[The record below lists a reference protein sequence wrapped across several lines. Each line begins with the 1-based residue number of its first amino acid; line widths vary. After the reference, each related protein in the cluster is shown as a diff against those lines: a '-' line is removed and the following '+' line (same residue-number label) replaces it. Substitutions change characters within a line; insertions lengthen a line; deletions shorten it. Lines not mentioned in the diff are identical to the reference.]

1 MGNRIN
7 GEWFR
12 LVLRWPSCKFELF
25 CLTAHNYGS
34 IKYFFIKFGRNVN
47 VSLANKCVY
56 FEEKIYS
63 RDKVTAVL
71 KIARFFLAHPVYIQH
86 RHLIII

>member
-1 MGNRIN
+1 MNN
-7 GEWFR
+7 SFT
-12 LVLRWPSCKFELF
+12 LVGCKFELF

-34 IKYFFIKFGRNVN
+34 TKYFFIQVFNNVDI
-47 VSLANKCVY
+47 SLLNKCVY

-71 KIARFFLAHPVYIQH
+71 KIARFFLAHPVYCVST
-86 RHLIII
+86 